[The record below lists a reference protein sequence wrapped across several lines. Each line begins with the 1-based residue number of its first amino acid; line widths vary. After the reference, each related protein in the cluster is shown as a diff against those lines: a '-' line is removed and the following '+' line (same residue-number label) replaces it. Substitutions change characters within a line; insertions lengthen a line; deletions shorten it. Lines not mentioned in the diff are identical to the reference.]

1 MANSAGDRDRKISRL
16 SYDGE
21 AGSWEIL
28 RTLPHPALSPY
39 VIDYSGYRENG
50 TKEVWRR
57 ELPSS
62 FIPLIIN
69 FGTPFTIRDAPGN
82 EADYGSFAAGV
93 YAGPVIVGS
102 QGGAHCLQ
110 VNFSPLGALR
120 FFRVA
125 QSEIA
130 GRALALAD
138 LLGPGGNLLVEE
150 LRDAP
155 GWPQRFALLD
165 RFIAA
170 RFERSHAP
178 HEMVRQVWQALSESR
193 GAVSV
198 GALAKE
204 AGISR
209 RHLAKLFRA
218 EIGATPKTMARI
230 LRFEHACD
238 MAKSVP
244 RLAWADLAYA
254 AGYADQAH
262 LIREFRDL
270 SGLSPADLLRNDR
283 AETGILEPS
292 FT

>member
-1 MANSAGDRDRKISRL
+1 MAKSVSDADRKISRL

-28 RTLPHPALSPY
+28 RTVPHPALSPF
-39 VIDYSGYRENG
+39 VIDYSGYRESG
-50 TKEVWRR
+50 AKEVWRR
-57 ELPSS
+57 ELPCS

-69 FGTPFTIRDAPGN
+69 FDAPFIIRDTPDT
-82 EADYGSFAAGV
+82 EARYGSFAAGV

-102 QGGAHCLQ
+102 QGSACCLQ

-130 GRALALAD
+130 GRTLALDD
-138 LLGPGGNLLVEE
+138 LLGAGGNTLVEE
-150 LRDAP
+150 LHDAP
-155 GWPQRFALLD
+155 DWRHRFDLLD

-170 RFERSHAP
+170 RFEQARAP
-178 HEMVRQVWQALSESR
+178 HETVRQVWDGLMKHR

-198 GALAKE
+198 AALAKD
-204 AGISR
+204 ADISR

-218 EIGATPKTMARI
+218 EIGETPKTMARI
-230 LRFEHACD
+230 LRFEHARN
-238 MAKSVP
+238 MAKRVP
-244 RLAWADLAYA
+244 RLGWADLAYA

-262 LIREFRDL
+262 LVREFREL
-270 SGLSPADLLRNDR
+270 SGLSPTDLLRNDR
-283 AETGILEPS
+283 AETGLLEPS
-292 FT
+292 A

>member
-1 MANSAGDRDRKISRL
+1 MANTANDADRKISRL

-21 AGSWEIL
+21 AGNWEML
-28 RTLPHPALSPY
+28 RALPHSALFPY
-39 VIDYSGYRENG
+39 VIDYSGYRESG

-57 ELPSS
+57 ELPCS

-69 FGTPFTIRDAPGN
+69 FGPPFTIRDAPGN
-82 EADYGSFAAGV
+82 AADYGSFTAGI
-93 YAGPVIVGS
+93 YAGSVIVGS
-102 QGGAHCLQ
+102 PGGAHCLQ

-125 QSEIA
+125 QSDIA
-130 GRALALAD
+130 GRTLALDD
-138 LLGPGGNLLVEE
+138 LLGPGGNTLVEE

-155 GWPQRFALLD
+155 DWRHRFDLLD

-170 RFERSHAP
+170 RFEKAREPNA
-178 HEMVRQVWQALSESR
+178 MVNQVWHGLLKEH

-198 GALAKE
+198 GALAE
-204 AGISR
+204 DAGISR

-230 LRFEHACD
+230 LRFEHARD

-270 SGLSPADLLRNDR
+270 SGLSPADLLRSDR
-283 AETGILEPS
+283 AETGILES
-292 FT
+292 SSS